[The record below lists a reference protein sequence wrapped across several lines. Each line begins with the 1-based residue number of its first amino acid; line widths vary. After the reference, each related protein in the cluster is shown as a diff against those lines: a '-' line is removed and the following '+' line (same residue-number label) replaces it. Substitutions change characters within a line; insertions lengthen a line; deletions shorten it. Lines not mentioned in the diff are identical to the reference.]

1 MPHPHHAFVRA
12 APLTPPPPRRAPR
25 TRARAVRMCERRLFS
40 NVARD
45 ARGRFARQP
54 PPTVACT
61 CLVAGTMIGAGVLA
75 LPSVSDAVGFVP
87 SSLALLGVWAYMLST
102 ALLISGASSPF
113 SCLFIAQRINA
124 VAAFA
129 PRAELTVNSACALG
143 RPTAV
148 SMLSLAS
155 LTLGVPGSVVA
166 SVSYTLLH
174 YAILTAYT
182 AEGASDV
189 MALLRHAAHAL
200 HVHVAVPAVLSSP
213 SLHAVAFCATIGALM
228 LSLPPRH
235 MQRLNNVLVAAV
247 VVAFGALLSS
257 PAAAPHWHT
266 LLSQQHWQLL
276 PSGALLPVLFVSC
289 VFHNVV
295 PTVSMRLEGDARR
308 IRRVIVVGSA
318 VPLLMFVAYNAIM
331 LANGAGGGGAP
342 QMQQQL
348 SVSVFST
355 LAIVTSFIGFVDGLT
370 ELSAD
375 ARASLCAERF
385 ENARAG
391 SALDMA
397 LSVAPP
403 ALFASVWPHVFLR
416 ALDVAGTFGIAVL
429 FGVLPVAMT
438 WRLRRRAEMSDMT
451 PLLAGGDV
459 ALALLMLPP
468 LALMARAV
476 WLAAVPHAAA

>member
-102 ALLISGASSPF
+102 ALLIS
-113 SCLFIAQRINA
+113 
-124 VAAFA
+124 
-129 PRAELTVNSACALG
+129 ELTVNSACALG